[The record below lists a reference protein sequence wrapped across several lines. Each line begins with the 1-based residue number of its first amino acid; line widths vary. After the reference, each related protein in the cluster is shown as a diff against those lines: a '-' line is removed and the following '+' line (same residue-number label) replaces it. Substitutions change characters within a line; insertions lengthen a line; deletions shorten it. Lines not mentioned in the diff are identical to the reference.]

1 MQDDGK
7 PHRGPW
13 RVMQVD
19 SGFAGIVIALGF
31 VVLGFVSMPILTAI
45 VLLGAVPLGIAVALL
60 LRFTAKKQ

>member
-19 SGFAGIVIALGF
+19 SDFAGIFIALAF
-31 VVLGFVSMPILTAI
+31 VVLGIVSMPSITLLIL
-45 VLLGAVPLGIAVALL
+45 VGAVPLGIAVALV
-60 LRFTAKKQ
+60 LRFTAKK

>member
-19 SGFAGIVIALGF
+19 SGFVGIIIAIGFVALG
-31 VVLGFVSMPILTAI
+31 LASMPILAPI
-45 VLLGAVPLGIAVALL
+45 ILLGVLPLGIAVALL
-60 LRFTAKKQ
+60 LRLTAKK

>member
-19 SGFAGIVIALGF
+19 SDFAGIFIALAF
-31 VVLGFVSMPILTAI
+31 VVLGIVSMPILAPI
-45 VLLGAVPLGIAVALL
+45 ILLGVLPMGIAVALL
-60 LRFTAKKQ
+60 LRFTAKK